1 MNLFLVIRLARIRIN
16 RIVSPEA
23 KQSAWQALL
32 GLKNAVGESLIK
44 LLFRW
49 ALNNAIRDVLD
60 TLLTIFTA

>member
-1 MNLFLVIRLARIRIN
+1 MNLFLVIRFARNRIN
-16 RIVSPEA
+16 RAVSPEA
-23 KQSAWQALL
+23 KQVAWQAML

-49 ALNNAIRDVLD
+49 ALNDAIRDVLD